1 MILPSSRNRTLL
13 LNRTDGMNN
22 DNWLDRLAALRSAM
36 GPDTTP
42 EPENDT
48 PADEAPAQRGRLDII
63 FERKGRAG
71 KTATIVAGF
80 TISDEEIEALASDMK
95 RALGAGGSARGG
107 EILIQGDRR
116 QGVLRFLTGRG
127 FKARI
132 I

>member
-1 MILPSSRNRTLL
+1 
-13 LNRTDGMNN
+13 MNN
-22 DNWLDRLAALRSAM
+22 DNWLERLAALRSGMA
-36 GPDTTP
+36 PDTTP
-42 EPENDT
+42 EPENDS
-48 PADEAPAQRGRLDII
+48 PADEVPVQSGRLDII

-80 TISDEEIEALASDMK
+80 TIPDDDIAALASDIK

-116 QGVLRFLTGRG
+116 QDVLRFLTGRG

-132 I
+132 V